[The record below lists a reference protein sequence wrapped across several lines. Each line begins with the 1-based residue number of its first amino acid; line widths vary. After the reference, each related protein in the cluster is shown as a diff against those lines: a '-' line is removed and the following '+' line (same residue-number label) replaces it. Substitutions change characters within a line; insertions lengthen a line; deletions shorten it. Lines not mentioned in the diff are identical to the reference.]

1 MSPLTALVM
10 DQVEKIKRQGQTVAI
25 IQAKCSEAGKETG
38 IEAQGDYMENAGCAD
53 VLVSCL
59 LIRKNLSVVKKAE
72 ICLHLVFIKKVVC
85 IVADEA
91 HCIVDW

>member
-38 IEAQGDYMENAGCAD
+38 IEAQGDYMENA
-53 VLVSCL
+53 
-59 LIRKNLSVVKKAE
+59 VVRT
-72 ICLHLVFIKKVVC
+72 CWYRVC
-85 IVADEA
+85 SSGRTYQ
-91 HCIVDW
+91 